1 MKSHLKQA
9 GVLCQRRWTRHFW
22 ITPKPLG
29 SPTPNHRSLLQ
40 IEELRSRWCHWFSDG
55 KKCTEAGFKRIYVLT
70 GRRVWW
76 WKNTTTSIFH
86 LSRDDV
92 DSRFDGHYEKAPNV
106 KLTTCYTSDRLPISG
121 GSLHNVLFWSSRF
134 QVLTPLMPLQILVL

>member
-40 IEELRSRWCHWFSDG
+40 IEELRSRCCQWFSME
-55 KKCTEAGFKRIYVLT
+55 KNARRLWLQENIRPHR
-70 GRRVWW
+70 RRVWW